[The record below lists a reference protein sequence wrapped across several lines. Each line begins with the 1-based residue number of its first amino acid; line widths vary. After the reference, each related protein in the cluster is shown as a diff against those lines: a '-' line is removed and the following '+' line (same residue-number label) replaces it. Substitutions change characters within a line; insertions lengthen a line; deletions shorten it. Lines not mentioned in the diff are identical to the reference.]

1 MILHFLKL
9 FNGTIVDDYP
19 CKGFN
24 LNEATRISLSGGEK
38 PVNPLPIGRIEK
50 IKNGEN

>member
-1 MILHFLKL
+1 MNKDEL
-9 FNGTIVDDYP
+9 IVMAIIKTFRGVEVTDYP
-19 CKGFN
+19 CKGI
-24 LNEATRISLSGGEK
+24 RISGGEK